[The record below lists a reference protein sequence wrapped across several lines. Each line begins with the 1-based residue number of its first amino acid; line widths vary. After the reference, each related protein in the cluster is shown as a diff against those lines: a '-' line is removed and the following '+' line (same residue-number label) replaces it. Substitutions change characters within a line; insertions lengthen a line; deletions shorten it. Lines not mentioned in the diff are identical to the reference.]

1 MRLPA
6 VFLPK
11 TTLSRDETRRGLR
24 VLTLESMAST
34 GFSSITS
41 SAFIVAFALVLGANN
56 FQIGI
61 LASIPLITD
70 VFQIPAVWI
79 IEKFRCRKIVVF
91 ATWLI
96 SQLLWVPIALLPLI
110 MEIPGAAAISMLI
123 GLMAVRG
130 MLNAFTNC
138 GWSSWMRDLI
148 PQKIIGRYFARRL
161 SLATTVSIVLGLGAA
176 FFLDY
181 WDEIGGGVLGYSWV
195 LLIGLVFFGLASPAF
210 TAAVPEPKMLP
221 VTGRRPA
228 FLQTITTPLRDRN
241 YRQLMKFLMFWG
253 FALSMAFPFFEVF
266 MLRDLNLSILIVIIL
281 ATITEVLIVISLRFW
296 GPLSDRF
303 GSKVIMSSSTSLFL
317 LVLLGWS
324 FVVIQGQSELLIP
337 LLVILHIL
345 EGIATAGILLSEE
358 ALSLKLAP
366 QGQATSYT
374 SGASLADS
382 AGTGIGVLA
391 GGFLADLFTG
401 RMLKLD
407 LSGVAPLLGINS
419 GEIQLSGFYFL
430 FTLSFVI
437 GLITLRTLQSVHEP
451 GTARWEVV
459 RRALIS
465 DAAMDFRRGL
475 LTPEV
480 NRVTGLLFKYINI
493 VPQNNVAAGFAAY
506 RLAEVITAL
515 RKGMIKKKCGLQKKP
530 PPKIAGQALL
540 TLADKLCSH
549 LIVCSS
555 TSLTRRY

>member
-1 MRLPA
+1 MRLPT

-24 VLTLESMAST
+24 VLTLECMAST

-41 SAFIVAFALVLGANN
+41 SAFLVAFALVLGANY

-70 VFQIPAVWI
+70 IFQIPAVWI
-79 IEKFRCRKIVVF
+79 IEKFRRRKIVVF
-91 ATWLI
+91 TTWLI
-96 SQLLWVPIALLPLI
+96 SQLLWVPIALLPWFI
-110 MEIPGAAAISMLI
+110 AIPGAAAVSMLI

-130 MLNAFTNC
+130 ILNAFSNC
-138 GWSSWMRDLI
+138 GWSSWLRDLI

-161 SLATTVSIVLGLGAA
+161 SLATIVSIALGLGAA
-176 FFLDY
+176 YFLDY
-181 WDEIGGGVLGYSWV
+181 WDAVGGGALGYSWV

-210 TAAVPEPKMLP
+210 TAYVPEPMMQP
-221 VTGRRPA
+221 VAGPRPP
-228 FLQTITTPLRDRN
+228 FLQAVTTPLRDRN

-253 FALSMAFPFFEVF
+253 FASSMAFPFFEVF

-281 ATITEVLIVISLRFW
+281 AVITEIFIVISLHFW

-324 FVVIQGQSELLIP
+324 IVVIQGQSALLIP
-337 LLVILHIL
+337 LLVILHVL
-345 EGIATAGILLSEE
+345 EGIAMASILLSEE

-382 AGTGIGVLA
+382 AGTGIGMLA
-391 GGFLADLFTG
+391 GGFLADFFTG
-401 RMLKLD
+401 HMVKLD
-407 LSGVAPLLGINS
+407 LSWMAPLQGIS
-419 GEIQLSGFYFL
+419 WGEIQLTGFYFL
-430 FTLSFVI
+430 FTLSFVL

-451 GTARWEVV
+451 GTARWKVA
-459 RRALIS
+459 RRALIA
-465 DAAMDFRRGL
+465 DAAMDFCMVLAVPG
-475 LTPEV
+475 V
-480 NRVTGLLFKYINI
+480 NRVTWFHFNYIN
-493 VPQNNVAAGFAAY
+493 VVLQKDVAEGFTAD
-506 RLAEVITAL
+506 RLAEVITTSG
-515 RKGMIKKKCGLQKKP
+515 KGMIKTKCGLQKKP
-530 PPKIAGQALL
+530 PPKMVGLVL
-540 TLADKLCSH
+540 WTLADKLWQHPIECS
-549 LIVCSS
+549 
-555 TSLTRRY
+555 